1 VPTAACARISRSW
14 SRRSRAFTPAARRD
28 GALVGLAAIGLAL
41 GLGLALAPLAVA
53 AWAFDAHDEVIGSVA
68 SVVACLVFYVGL
80 TFSGVAIA
88 SAAAEVIAGRDAKV
102 TASLSVAGRRS
113 RPILGWC
120 VVGTLVAL
128 GLALAHRKGGRVGSL
143 MADVGRETWSL
154 VTFLAVPIIAFEG
167 LSPIATLKR
176 SASLFRERW
185 GEQMGGNVS
194 ISLVFF
200 LVSLP
205 AVALVVAGVV
215 GVAGADRA

>member
-1 VPTAACARISRSW
+1 MRRLTLGWRYARQSLAIVRQ
-14 SRRSRAFTPAARRD
+14 D
-28 GALVGLAAIGLAL
+28 GALTALAAIGLAL
-41 GLGLALAPLAVA
+41 GLGLALGPVAVA
-53 AWAFDAHDEVIGSVA
+53 AWAFDADDDVIGYVA
-68 SVVACLVFYVGL
+68 SAFACLAFYVGL

-88 SAAAEVIAGRDAKV
+88 SAAAEVIAGRDAKA
-102 TASLSVAGRRS
+102 TTSLSTAGSRL

-128 GLALAHRKGGRVGSL
+128 GLALAHKKGGRVGSL

-185 GEQMGGNVS
+185 GEQMGG
-194 ISLVFF
+194 
-200 LVSLP
+200 
-205 AVALVVAGVV
+205 
-215 GVAGADRA
+215 